1 MGFISLGGSFSERL
15 LPTLMMTRTTKNDLD
30 HWNRLAMIGM
40 TRMTRDDWYDWITRN
55 DWDDWQDMDG
65 WNA

>member
-40 TRMTRDDWYDWITRN
+40 TRDDWYDWITRN